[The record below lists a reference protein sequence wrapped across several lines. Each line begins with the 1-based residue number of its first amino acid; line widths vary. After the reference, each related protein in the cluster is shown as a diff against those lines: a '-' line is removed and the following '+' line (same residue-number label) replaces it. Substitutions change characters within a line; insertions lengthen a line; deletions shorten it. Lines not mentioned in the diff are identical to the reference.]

1 MLDLPKQEC
10 QDIIDRYFAAYPKV
24 ELMMLSKHE
33 LAKANGV
40 VYSLYGRPRR
50 IPEAKNIG
58 KIYGQFTAHGDLEY
72 AQRTLL
78 NLGMNHSVQSSAA
91 SIVNRAM
98 IEFNEVIKIA
108 GLQQCWIVLQVHDS
122 ILAECRKEDA
132 ELVAQILQHSMEK
145 TTLLPGVDLVAVP
158 SITTNLAD
166 QK

>member
-1 MLDLPKQEC
+1 
-10 QDIIDRYFAAYPKV
+10 
-24 ELMMLSKHE
+24 
-33 LAKANGV
+33 
-40 VYSLYGRPRR
+40 
-50 IPEAKNIG
+50 
-58 KIYGQFTAHGDLEY
+58 
-72 AQRTLL
+72 
-78 NLGMNHSVQSSAA
+78 
-91 SIVNRAM
+91 M